1 MKEAL
6 IVTGYVVFMLCIML
20 SAFALTQVRG

>member
-6 IVTGYVVFMLCIML
+6 IVTGYVVFMLFIML
-20 SAFALTQVRG
+20 SAFALTQARG